1 MDEKPDQILNHI
13 EQQRDQLGRNLDELE
28 NRVRRS
34 TDWRTYYER
43 NPMMTLGA
51 ALGGGVLL
59 GAALGGTSDR
69 SRNRR
74 TAPKLSAKSQST
86 ANYGSSSYGQ
96 PQTPASNFAPGLES
110 AGGSTQQG
118 FAAMRLKTSSWVDS
132 PHMRQIT
139 ETLDQVKGAL
149 ITFGIAKAKE
159 FLAQSIPGL
168 EEHLGSFAQAGQ
180 RQQHDVRD
188 AQEAR
193 SQSFGN
199 MREQA
204 SGQTPGSGTGTGAS
218 DYRSGSRGYNNP
230 EPTGAGD
237 QYAGAGSVRNPGVT
251 P

>member
-1 MDEKPDQILNHI
+1 LNQI
-13 EQQRDQLGRNLDELE
+13 EQQRDQLGRNLNELE

-74 TAPKLSAKSQST
+74 TPSKLSAKSQST
-86 ANYGSSSYGQ
+86 ATYGSASYGSLGGQ
-96 PQTPASNFAPGLES
+96 PQTPASNPAPASES

-118 FAAMRLKTSSWVDS
+118 FAAMRLKTSSWGDS

-149 ITFGIAKAKE
+149 VTFGIAKAKE

-168 EEHLGSFAQAGQ
+168 EEHLGSFAQASQ
-180 RQQHDVRD
+180 RHDVRD
-188 AQEAR
+188 AQEAP

-199 MREQA
+199 MREQTR
-204 SGQTPGSGTGTGAS
+204 QTPGSGTGTGAG
-218 DYRSGSRGYNNP
+218 DHRSGSRGYSNP
-230 EPTGAGD
+230 GSTGAGD
-237 QYAGAGSVRNPGVT
+237 QYADAGSVRNPGVT